1 MTNNNA
7 TEIQITEQDIRMAL
21 QQKVN
26 QVTNLELQLATLT
39 RVISERDAKIAEL
52 EEKSNAKGGKEKVSV
67 H

>member
-1 MTNNNA
+1 MTNNNT

-26 QVTNLELQLATLT
+26 QVTNLELHLATLT

-52 EEKSNAKGGKEKVSV
+52 EEKSNAEGGKEKVSV
-67 H
+67 

>member
-1 MTNNNA
+1 MTNNT

-26 QVTNLELQLATLT
+26 QVTNLELHLATLT

-52 EEKSNAKGGKEKVSV
+52 EEKSNAKGRKEKVSV

>member
-1 MTNNNA
+1 MTNNNT

-26 QVTNLELQLATLT
+26 QVTNLELHLATLS

-52 EEKSNAKGGKEKVSV
+52 EEKSNAKSGKEKVSV
-67 H
+67 

>member
-7 TEIQITEQDIRMAL
+7 AEIQITEQDIRMAL

-26 QVTNLELQLATLT
+26 QVTNLELQLATLS

-52 EEKSNAKGGKEKVSV
+52 EEKSNAEGGKEKVSV
-67 H
+67 

>member
-1 MTNNNA
+1 
-7 TEIQITEQDIRMAL
+7 
-21 QQKVN
+21 VN
-26 QVTNLELQLATLT
+26 QVTNLELHLATLT

>member
-26 QVTNLELQLATLT
+26 QVTNLELHLATLI
-39 RVISERDAKIAEL
+39 VGI
-52 EEKSNAKGGKEKVSV
+52 
-67 H
+67 

>member
-1 MTNNNA
+1 MTNNT

-26 QVTNLELQLATLT
+26 QVTNLELHLATLS

-52 EEKSNAKGGKEKVSV
+52 EEKRDAKGGKEKVSV

>member
-26 QVTNLELQLATLT
+26 QITNLELQLATLS

-52 EEKSNAKGGKEKVSV
+52 EEKSNAEGGKEKVSV
-67 H
+67 

>member
-1 MTNNNA
+1 MTNNT
-7 TEIQITEQDIRMAL
+7 TEIQITEEDVRMAY

-26 QVTNLELQLATLT
+26 QVTNLELHVATLT

>member
-1 MTNNNA
+1 MANNNV
-7 TEIQITEQDIRMAL
+7 TEIQITEQDIRAAL

-52 EEKSNAKGGKEKVSV
+52 EEKRDAKGGKEKVSV
-67 H
+67 

>member
-1 MTNNNA
+1 MTNNNT

-26 QVTNLELQLATLT
+26 QVTNLELHLATLS

-52 EEKSNAKGGKEKVSV
+52 EEKRDAKGGKEKVSV

>member
-1 MTNNNA
+1 MTNNNT

-26 QVTNLELQLATLT
+26 QVTNLELHLATLT
-39 RVISERDAKIAEL
+39 RVISERDAQIAEL
-52 EEKSNAKGGKEKVSV
+52 EEKSNAKGRKEKVSV

>member
-26 QVTNLELQLATLT
+26 QVTNLELHLATLS

-52 EEKSNAKGGKEKVSV
+52 EEKSNAKGRKEKVSV

>member
-1 MTNNNA
+1 MTNNT
-7 TEIQITEQDIRMAL
+7 TEIQITEEDIRMAY

-26 QVTNLELQLATLT
+26 QVTNLELHVATLT

-67 H
+67 

>member
-26 QVTNLELQLATLT
+26 QVTNLELHLATLT

-52 EEKSNAKGGKEKVSV
+52 EEKHDAKGGKEKVSV